1 MNKRPLAPKFL
12 NKLDNS
18 LLLNRPDTWST
29 RFHLVIYYS
38 LLFMIVFTAI
48 CFVVP
53 TDHREKSFF
62 ELWSGSA
69 GVLAL
74 IGLVVWLVYLLRF
87 NVFKQF
93 GTVFPGDRIKTFVL
107 YFIMIAMMSL
117 VVYIPPVVESIRAD
131 HAYASNELA
140 TDINRMNEI
149 VVGLERDRIPDVWE
163 PDTLIRVGNMLYPQ
177 SDTYQPGREYLDTA
191 TFNYRVREA
200 DSIRRIGDG
209 IVISYHFMDLRFV
222 NDMRVSLRS
231 SVHIKSTKE
240 LYRADYKSNQ
250 DLPNS
255 AKAEL
260 QKLVDKYYADDWNDY
275 YYHDYYDNTPDNLRS
290 SIVEKYRLENANR
303 GIDHIADRKY
313 RLKEIDYEDYIRFTY
328 YFSLVLTL
336 FIFIFRH
343 STIKTFFLSLL
354 FAVVLSILSGLF
366 VAVLNLREAG
376 VFGLMLFYYAAFV
389 IVSMLIFSAKKR
401 SVVSGIAL
409 NAFVLMTAFV
419 PLICMALYDIATR
432 HEYYDPYYYDAQ
444 YYATKKL
451 LYLISEFAGGIIL
464 LILVE
469 TLFKRLYR
477 LWYASPED

>member
-1 MNKRPLAPKFL
+1 MNKRPLAPNFL

-29 RFHLVIYYS
+29 RFHLVIYYT
-38 LLFMIVFTAI
+38 LLFMIAFTAI
-48 CFVVP
+48 CFVIP

-74 IGLVVWLVYLLRF
+74 IGLVLWLVYLLRF
-87 NVFKQF
+87 NVFKQY

-131 HAYASNELA
+131 YAYTSNELA

-163 PDTLIRVGNMLYPQ
+163 PDTLIRYGNVLYPQ
-177 SDTYQPGREYLDTA
+177 ADTYQPGREYLDAA
-191 TFNYRVREA
+191 TFNYRVLEA

-209 IVISYHFMDLRFV
+209 IVISYRFMDLHFV
-222 NDMRVSLRS
+222 NDMRVALRS

-240 LYRADYKSNQ
+240 LYRTDYKSNQ
-250 DLPNS
+250 NLPNS
-255 AKAEL
+255 ARAEL
-260 QKLVDKYYADDWNDY
+260 EKLVDKYYSDDWNY
-275 YYHDYYDNTPDNLRS
+275 YYHDYYDNNPDNLHS
-290 SIVEKYRLENANR
+290 SIAERYRLDNANR

-313 RLKEIDYEDYIRFTY
+313 RLKEIDYADFIRFTY

-366 VAVLNLREAG
+366 VAVLNFREAG

-409 NAFVLMTAFV
+409 NAFVLMTAFI

-432 HEYYDPYYYDAQ
+432 QEYYDPYVYDAE
-444 YYATKKL
+444 YYATRKL

-464 LILVE
+464 LILIE

-477 LWYASPED
+477 LWYAAPED